1 MKRQSPIR
9 ASLATD
15 PIPRHDVVAPA
26 LIPNRRNRR
35 RRKWTAMAPSGALP
49 ARLRF
54 GFSNALAQNPAES
67 REFRGRLALRP
78 RILWNDRPNG
88 GGGSRERTRLWGQI
102 PVQQGKYREFLRF
115 ETSRSES
122 GPRFPCLYAVIATDS
137 LRSVT
142 GNLFRRAGKSRPV
155 IPPPSYGD
163 GASPSPLASQ
173 SRPGPSDE

>member
-1 MKRQSPIR
+1 MRVVGSRIR
-9 ASLATD
+9 TANLATEKKRG
-15 PIPRHDVVAPA
+15 PRRPYK
-26 LIPNRRNRR
+26 PRNR
-35 RRKWTAMAPSGALP
+35 
-49 ARLRF
+49 RLRF
-54 GFSNALAQNPAES
+54 GFTRVYPPKPHGIAGIS
-67 REFRGRLALRP
+67 RPLHRFSGEVSATAD
-78 RILWNDRPNG
+78 WVAV
-88 GGGSRERTRLWGQI
+88 GGSPGRTRLWGQI

-142 GNLFRRAGKSRPV
+142 GNLFRRAGKSRLV